1 MISEKVVLNWFWGD
15 VQRELSVGGG
25 VVQPARTWGLHA
37 ACLLVKELEVE
48 SNPTQYSEVQD
59 MVRYLSGV
67 TELLEA
73 HFLGSWTPP
82 EVHGSKRSSSS
93 PSSSGGL
100 LKEGQAVSAQVPGLA
115 SVLAKLLCT
124 VLPAL
129 QALQPSREL
138 VRRMTAMWGV
148 LRHHDDSR
156 VKLGCLEV
164 VELLAMFAP
173 GDIPDALPEIMP
185 FVQGVLR
192 DGVGGTSPECLSR
205 AAMCVKLIAARTSG
219 AVESYRPELE
229 LYSCLESVL
238 GSLTWEGAPTWRGV
252 VVSRDVEKH
261 FGGRVEAARQLEV
274 AIDTV
279 ATVDQDDYRPLHW
292 LLFGKALVVGT
303 GHVQHPLS
311 PRRGSHPASAAG
323 MGGGGGGGE
332 DEEEHGEDG
341 RSDFGKRSNAANR
354 NSWSEVVQGARNGL
368 ARFASP
374 LASSRWQVKR
384 TAVRGCVMVLSAL
397 QNGSS
402 QAADERVGCLDVNKA
417 RRVVTRAVRMLPAE
431 FNGKDG
437 AGPSCESAALTA
449 PQRPFWAQVP
459 ALLCL
464 YLEDLVT
471 LACAAATAS
480 TDDSELL
487 ELQEAGVMMLTEVAR
502 TFAQVPDSD
511 EDELG
516 LVVVLGKSVRAPT
529 LALELSI
536 SQITGAAR
544 PALGCKVSPRLAQRG
559 CELVVTLVREDQ
571 AGSLSQA
578 EAEALRLKEAVEA
591 SYRPAVSAVY
601 GMHVP
606 LAERAAR
613 LQCLAALRLVA
624 GGEDEA
630 SFGGGS
636 GSGAVIPDSV
646 RRGLMDALKEHL
658 KVLGLH
664 WLANVKDAVRLN
676 QGDACG
682 LWPRA
687 GKLNIGAGLTY
698 PPGVKPSL
706 AKGPLKGRW
715 PVMAAAAA
723 AELAREGGGDDA
735 EAAPFLLSV
744 CVCGLLAA
752 EEGLVRRRLG
762 GTSRRHG
769 RSFLGSPGNEFANG
783 SRGVTGGGSLAG
795 GGDNDE
801 DEEEQDEGL
810 MAEDASLMF
819 LTAIRCLFSRPELLG
834 SPSPT
839 DNSKT
844 PSIQEIGPENGA
856 GMGEVDVGS
865 PSESPDSGSAIGV
878 PVSMVVRAVR
888 TLSSPPFLQRVG
900 DSEAGSVKEGRRDE
914 DDKCPLRLQLAAI
927 SALGELLSSKGG
939 EYVMRAT
946 AATTAAGRDGNSKT
960 QEAEEEAGESDAEPF
975 ALWEALMGGVVGGV
989 NANIPAAFDLPLPPG
1004 EETGNT
1010 EPNSLSAA
1018 SSTPAQ
1024 IGGATFTAEFPSDD
1038 SRSNGAPGMVSNPP
1052 VSAGADG
1059 AAANAAAKA
1068 FAAEVDKSKSS
1079 SAGEEATVMVSA
1091 ALLPLLARLVPL
1103 CPLPRLSST
1112 LPSLLLLSV
1121 RLLGAESGRV
1131 LGVAAGSAA
1140 AAGMGSATGGGGG
1153 GDAAKGLSSTPEA
1166 KAAVDFVR
1174 SSVREVWR
1182 HGNVQQRQEAGP
1194 GEVARAPG
1202 PPQGDVEGAEAVV
1215 SAGRGAAVP
1224 ETGSVSTAPG
1234 PDEGAEIVEGSGV
1247 VANDEDGDNDD
1258 DDWGDDDFQGAEGD
1272 FQGAEGEL
1280 QEGSSPPAAEAA
1292 AKSGEVG
1299 VRSDEC
1305 SGEGKEESET
1315 WQEEAP
1321 VVQHKDDA
1329 PSSNKDGEEDGYAS
1343 AAEDGADRSAHND
1356 TEDETEGEANEAKE
1370 VLQEPA
1376 DPDDVGNDEGSQETS
1391 AAADAPVASAAA
1403 AAAAAATTRAESA
1416 DAPAC
1421 VDSQDDGAT
1430 TPENG
1435 STEDVPVASP
1445 PPAVPD
1451 ALNLLLGAGR
1461 AVNGLLAFLLGGEG
1475 ATTERAAAIGA
1486 AAEAWGAV
1494 ALTIPQEADGLAGPL
1509 REALTSS
1516 TEKCSVSTR
1525 LALLHAVIVT
1535 VKAAAGED
1543 DGAAA
1548 GQAEADGGAYR
1559 KAAATALMRLLA
1571 PHALAGLRLEVDRAA
1586 AVAAAAGGGNV
1597 GGVADEEPREAC
1609 LLEGVHLAQLAFKAA
1624 PQASHGPLLGLLLP
1638 LYASALA
1645 LNLPMLGATIGQ
1657 ALLLVARSSAGAF
1670 KEAVAYVATGERQA
1684 LEGAV
1689 RAAMMGRGAPVA
1701 GGDAGGRGGGSGSRM
1716 SGRKLDLSQYST
1728 RG

>member
-1 MISEKVVLNWFWGD
+1 
-15 VQRELSVGGG
+15 
-25 VVQPARTWGLHA
+25 
-37 ACLLVKELEVE
+37 
-48 SNPTQYSEVQD
+48 
-59 MVRYLSGV
+59 
-67 TELLEA
+67 
-73 HFLGSWTPP
+73 
-82 EVHGSKRSSSS
+82 
-93 PSSSGGL
+93 
-100 LKEGQAVSAQVPGLA
+100 
-115 SVLAKLLCT
+115 
-124 VLPAL
+124 
-129 QALQPSREL
+129 
-138 VRRMTAMWGV
+138 
-148 LRHHDDSR
+148 
-156 VKLGCLEV
+156 
-164 VELLAMFAP
+164 
-173 GDIPDALPEIMP
+173 
-185 FVQGVLR
+185 
-192 DGVGGTSPECLSR
+192 
-205 AAMCVKLIAARTSG
+205 
-219 AVESYRPELE
+219 
-229 LYSCLESVL
+229 
-238 GSLTWEGAPTWRGV
+238 
-252 VVSRDVEKH
+252 
-261 FGGRVEAARQLEV
+261 
-274 AIDTV
+274 
-279 ATVDQDDYRPLHW
+279 
-292 LLFGKALVVGT
+292 
-303 GHVQHPLS
+303 
-311 PRRGSHPASAAG
+311 
-323 MGGGGGGGE
+323 
-332 DEEEHGEDG
+332 
-341 RSDFGKRSNAANR
+341 
-354 NSWSEVVQGARNGL
+354 
-368 ARFASP
+368 
-374 LASSRWQVKR
+374 
-384 TAVRGCVMVLSAL
+384 
-397 QNGSS
+397 
-402 QAADERVGCLDVNKA
+402 
-417 RRVVTRAVRMLPAE
+417 MLPTE
-431 FNGKDG
+431 SNGKDG
-437 AGPSCESAALTA
+437 AGPSSESVALA
-449 PQRPFWAQVP
+449 VPQRPYWAQVP

-487 ELQEAGVMMLTEVAR
+487 ELQEAGVMMLTVVAR

-559 CELVVTLVREDQ
+559 CELVVTLVREGLVKDKVVLKRLVRQVMPAEVLSVSAKQ
-571 AGSLSQA
+571 AKQGGLEKTRHRTRLSRTPSPRWRGTASGSSPSPARGGGTSPASFFGKTGTDGNRPLRASDTTATPVSDKDKAASSSQA

-664 WLANVKDAVRLN
+664 WLANVKDA
-676 QGDACG
+676 GDACG

-687 GKLNIGAGLTY
+687 DKLNIGAGLTY

-723 AELAREGGGDDA
+723 AELGREGAGDDA

-744 CVCGLLAA
+744 CLCGLLAA

-769 RSFLGSPGNEFANG
+769 RSFLGSPGNDFANG

-795 GGDNDE
+795 GDDND
-801 DEEEQDEGL
+801 DDDEEQDEGL

-819 LTAIRCLFSRPELLG
+819 LTAIRQGKGAAADVLDATFYRKRWLLCLFSRPELLG

-844 PSIQEIGPENGA
+844 LSAQEIGPENGA
-856 GMGEVDVGS
+856 DMGEVDVGS
-865 PSESPDSGSAIGV
+865 STESPDSGSATGV
-878 PVSMVVRAVR
+878 PVSMVIRAVR

-900 DSEAGSVKEGRRDE
+900 DSEAGSVKGGSRDA
-914 DDKCPLRLQLAAI
+914 DYKCPLRLQLAAI
-927 SALGELLSSKGG
+927 SALGALLSSKGG

-946 AATTAAGRDGNSKT
+946 AAMTAAGRDVDSKT
-960 QEAEEEAGESDAEPF
+960 QEVEEGAGESDPEPL
-975 ALWEALMGGVVGGV
+975 ALWEGLMGGVVGAV

-1010 EPNSLSAA
+1010 VPNSLSVA

-1038 SRSNGAPGMVSNPP
+1038 STSNGAPGMVSNPP
-1052 VSAGADG
+1052 VIAGADG

-1068 FAAEVDKSKSS
+1068 FAAEVDKDKSS
-1079 SAGEEATVMVSA
+1079 SAGEEAAVMVSA
-1091 ALLPLLARLVPL
+1091 ALLPLLSRLVPL
-1103 CPLPRLSST
+1103 CPPPRLSST

-1140 AAGMGSATGGGGG
+1140 AARMVSATGGGGG
-1153 GDAAKGLSSTPEA
+1153 SEDAAKGLSSTPEA

-1174 SSVREVWR
+1174 SCVREVWR
-1182 HGNVQQRQEAGP
+1182 HGDIQQRQEAGP
-1194 GEVARAPG
+1194 GEVAHGLG
-1202 PPQGDVEGAEAVV
+1202 PPQGDIEGAEAVP
-1215 SAGRGAAVP
+1215 SAGGGAAVP

-1234 PDEGAEIVEGSGV
+1234 PDGGAEIVEGSGV
-1247 VANDEDGDNDD
+1247 VANDEDGDD

-1280 QEGSSPPAAEAA
+1280 QEDSSPPSVNDDPAAAAVAAGSVPAVEDAASEASVGKAEVAAE
-1292 AKSGEVG
+1292 SGEVR
-1299 VRSDEC
+1299 VRRNDS
-1305 SGEGKEESET
+1305 SGKGKEESET

-1321 VVQHKDDA
+1321 VVQDKDDA
-1329 PSSNKDGEEDGYAS
+1329 PSNNNDGEEDEHAS
-1343 AAEDGADRSAHND
+1343 AAEDGVDRSAHND
-1356 TEDETEGEANEAKE
+1356 TEDETENETKD
-1370 VLQEPA
+1370 VLHAPV
-1376 DPDDVGNDEGSQETS
+1376 DPDGVGNDESSQETS
-1391 AAADAPVASAAA
+1391 AAAGAPVASAAA
-1403 AAAAAATTRAESA
+1403 AAAAAAATTPAESA

-1421 VDSQDDGAT
+1421 VDSQDDDAT

-1435 STEDVPVASP
+1435 STGDVPIASP

-1461 AVNGLLAFLLGGEG
+1461 AVNELLTFLLGGEG

-1509 REALTSS
+1509 REALTSPA
-1516 TEKCSVSTR
+1516 EKCSVSTR
-1525 LALLHAVIVT
+1525 LALLHAVVVT

-1559 KAAATALMRLLA
+1559 KAAASALMRLLA

-1586 AVAAAAGGGNV
+1586 AAAAAAAAAGGGNV
-1597 GGVADEEPREAC
+1597 VADEEPREAC
-1609 LLEGVHLAQLAFKAA
+1609 LLEGVHLAQLARRRKQATA
-1624 PQASHGPLLGLLLP
+1624 PFSAFCCPFTLP
-1638 LYASALA
+1638 LWLSTCRCWVPPSAKLYCSSQGR
-1645 LNLPMLGATIGQ
+1645 LEEPSKRLWLTLPRGN
-1657 ALLLVARSSAGAF
+1657 ARH
-1670 KEAVAYVATGERQA
+1670 
-1684 LEGAV
+1684 
-1689 RAAMMGRGAPVA
+1689 
-1701 GGDAGGRGGGSGSRM
+1701 
-1716 SGRKLDLSQYST
+1716 
-1728 RG
+1728 